1 MLKNCES
8 EIEVLQYLNLGIVL
22 RFKDV
27 PKSAVAH
34 RPDKLFADLLT
45 INFVATVVRVTSCWL
60 LCPVNDL

>member
-34 RPDKLFADLLT
+34 RPGYTAIHNDTDIL
-45 INFVATVVRVTSCWL
+45 NTS
-60 LCPVNDL
+60 